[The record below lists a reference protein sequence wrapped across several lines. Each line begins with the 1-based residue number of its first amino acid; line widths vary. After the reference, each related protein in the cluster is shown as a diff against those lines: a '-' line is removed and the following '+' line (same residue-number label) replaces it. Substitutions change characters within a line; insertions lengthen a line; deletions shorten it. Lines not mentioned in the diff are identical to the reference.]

1 MGHTDLCKWGR
12 LVVFPHP
19 LRPSPLSV
27 WCVQA
32 NDRRWAF
39 ESQLGCVAVSEA
51 FLLSGPQYARLYN
64 GRAAL
69 DDLWDLLQLLV
80 TNPVG

>member
-1 MGHTDLCKWGR
+1 MGHMDLCRWGR
-12 LVVFPHP
+12 LVVSPHP
-19 LRPSPLSV
+19 LHSSSLSV
-27 WCVQA
+27 WFLQA

-39 ESQLGCVAVSEA
+39 EPQLGCVAVSEA
-51 FLLSGPQYARLYN
+51 FLLSGPQYAHLDN

-80 TNPVG
+80 TNLVG

>member
-64 GRAAL
+64 GMHWMISGISSSSWSQIR
-69 DDLWDLLQLLV
+69 
-80 TNPVG
+80 